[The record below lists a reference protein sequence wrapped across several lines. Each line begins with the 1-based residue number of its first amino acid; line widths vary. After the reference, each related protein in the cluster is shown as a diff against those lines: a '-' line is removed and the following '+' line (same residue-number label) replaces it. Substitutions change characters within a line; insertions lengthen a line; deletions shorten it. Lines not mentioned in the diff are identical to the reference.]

1 VRRSGSSNPEVER
14 LRDDEDSTRAS
25 PDDEDEEEEDELE
38 EREASRLLELERP
51 ILLISLRISGSISM
65 GSVGGP

>member
-1 VRRSGSSNPEVER
+1 M
-14 LRDDEDSTRAS
+14 S
-25 PDDEDEEEEDELE
+25 PDDDEEEDEDELE

-51 ILLISLRISGSISM
+51 ILLISLRISDSISM